1 MPWVGTDEAPD
12 LAGPGQPR
20 TQAFPGPPPV
30 RPWGLGGPGRQ
41 FQHPEP
47 PEGIAFPQ
55 QGTPGFCPCQ
65 EEGNEEGEQDRD
77 KANEEK
83 PGKRR
88 QELRARRLTLEKE
101 ATTCAASLAFNQA

>member
-1 MPWVGTDEAPD
+1 VPWVGTDEAPD

-47 PEGIAFPQ
+47 LEGMPSLSRE
-55 QGTPGFCPCQ
+55 PRGF
-65 EEGNEEGEQDRD
+65 
-77 KANEEK
+77 AH
-83 PGKRR
+83 
-88 QELRARRLTLEKE
+88 ARRKE
-101 ATTCAASLAFNQA
+101 MKRGSKTETKLMKKSQGGEDRNYGPED